1 MNIAIRLFIG
11 YFLIVGLAAWFIVNI
26 FAKEVEPG
34 VRQATEDALV
44 DTANVLA
51 ELAAE
56 DLAKGRIANGGFATS
71 MRAALGRQMQAS
83 IFGVVKE
90 NVEIRVYLTDR
101 RGIVVYDSEGSSVN
115 ADFSQ
120 WRDVALALRGEYGAR
135 STRDDPAD
143 PESSVMYVAAPVR
156 HNDKV
161 IGVLSVAKPVT
172 SLMPYADRARERVRR
187 AGFWL
192 LLASVLTGLAFTL
205 WLTRSINRL
214 RNYARTVAEGGKAIA
229 PTVGGGQLSEL
240 ARTLTV
246 MREKLDGKQYV
257 ESYVQSLA
265 HEMKSPLTAI
275 RASSELLCEQAL
287 PTESQRFA
295 HHIGEQAERMEQT
308 IERILA
314 LARIEQLQAPEA
326 LSDVR
331 LGEIADELAA
341 SRTPQAEAR
350 DIRIA
355 VVGDGDAR
363 IRGDRFL
370 LHQALANLVDN
381 AIAFSPE
388 HGTVTI
394 DIEQT
399 AESIHIRVRDQGPG
413 APDYAQAHLFE
424 RFYSLPRPSTGKKST
439 GLGLAFVREVAKI
452 HGGEADFENNDGAGA
467 TASITLPRNPR

>member
-56 DLAKGRIANGGFATS
+56 DLAHGRIASGSFAAAV
-71 MRAALGRQMQAS
+71 RAALDRRMQAS
-83 IFGVVKE
+83 IYGVVKE
-90 NVEIRVYLTDR
+90 SVEIRVYLTDH
-101 RGIVVYDSEGSSVN
+101 RGLVVYDSEGASVN

-135 STRDDPAD
+135 STRENPAD

-156 HNDKV
+156 HGEKL

-192 LLASVLTGLAFTL
+192 LLASLLTGLAFTL

-214 RNYARTVAEGGKAIA
+214 RNYARTVAEGGKVVA

-240 ARTLTV
+240 ARALTV
-246 MREKLDGKQYV
+246 MRERLDGKQYV

-275 RASSELLCEQAL
+275 RASSELLSEQPLSGEA
-287 PTESQRFA
+287 QRFA
-295 HHIGEQAERMEQT
+295 NHIGEQAERMEQT

-326 LSDVR
+326 LSEV
-331 LGEIADELAA
+331 GFGGIVEELAA
-341 SRTPQAEAR
+341 SRTAQADAR
-350 DIRIA
+350 HIRLM
-355 VVGDGDAR
+355 VTGDGDASLH
-363 IRGDRFL
+363 GDRFL
-370 LHQALANLVDN
+370 LRQAIANLVDN

-388 HGTVTI
+388 HGTITI

-399 AESIHIRVRDQGPG
+399 AENVCIRVHDQGPG
-413 APDYAQAHLFE
+413 APDYALTHLFE
-424 RFYSLPRPSTGKKST
+424 RFYSLPRPSSGRKST

-452 HGGEADFENNDGAGA
+452 HGGEAGFENNAAGGA
-467 TASITLPRNPR
+467 TASIRLPKKPH